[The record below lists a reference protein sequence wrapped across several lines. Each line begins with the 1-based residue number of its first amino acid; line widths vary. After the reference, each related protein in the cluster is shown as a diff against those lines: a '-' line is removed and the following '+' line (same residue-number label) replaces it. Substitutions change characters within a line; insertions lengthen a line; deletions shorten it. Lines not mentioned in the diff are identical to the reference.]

1 VETAVQLAAGPETL
15 NNDSQATM
23 NHERVLIVEDEENER
38 TGLAELI
45 TSWGYRT
52 ETARDGAEGL
62 EKVTSWA
69 PSLVITDMKMPRM
82 GGLELLDKLATDAQT
97 MAVIVVTAQGT
108 IDSAVQAMRMGAYDY
123 ITKPIDTNRLQ
134 TILQNA
140 SALLGTR
147 AELEV
152 TRRKLRDAG
161 SLGSLIGSSKKMQ
174 EIFHLIEMVA
184 PSTASVLITGAS
196 GTGKELVARTVHEL
210 SPRRNKPF
218 VPINC
223 AAIPETLIESEIFGH
238 EKGAFTGA
246 LERRTGCFELAEGGT
261 LLLDEIGEM
270 PVATQAKLLRVLED
284 SKLRRLGSKVE
295 TTVDVRVLAA
305 TNKVPEEA
313 VERGE
318 LRNDL
323 YYRLNVFNIHMPP
336 LREHKEDVP
345 DLVQALLEDMNRK
358 HGRKVAGVSEA
369 VLNAFQNYSWP
380 GNVREMRNTLERATI
395 VCDGPVVETKHLPP
409 GFGKSSLRSSSED
422 GDTVHLGVGTT
433 VEEAEKRLILKTLE
447 STNNNKT
454 RAAEI
459 LGISLKTLHNKLK
472 EYGSATTD
480 PALVREDS

>member
-1 VETAVQLAAGPETL
+1 M
-15 NNDSQATM
+15 SQ
-23 NHERVLIVEDEENER
+23 EKVLIVEDEENER

-45 TSWGYRT
+45 SAWGYRA

-62 EKVTSWA
+62 EKVTNWS
-69 PSLVITDMKMPRM
+69 PSIVVTDLKMPRM
-82 GGLELLDKLATDAQT
+82 GGLELLERLATDAQT
-97 MAVIVVTAQGT
+97 MAVVVVTAQGT

-123 ITKPIDTNRLQ
+123 ITKPIDTDRLR
-134 TILQNA
+134 TILLNA
-140 SALLGTR
+140 STLLGTR
-147 AELEV
+147 VELEV

-161 SLGSLIGSSKKMQ
+161 SLGTLVGPSKKMQ

-218 VPINC
+218 IPINC

-284 SKLRRLGSKVE
+284 RKLRRLGSKVE

-313 VERGE
+313 VARGE

-345 DLVQALLEDMNRK
+345 ELVQRLLGEMSTK
-358 HGRKVAGVSEA
+358 HGRKVAVVSEA
-369 VLNAFQNYSWP
+369 VLNLFHNYSWP
-380 GNVREMRNTLERATI
+380 GNVRELRNTLERAVI
-395 VCDGPVVETKHLPP
+395 VCDGAVIETRHLPP
-409 GFGKSSLRSSSED
+409 GFGQTTVRTSPED
-422 GDTVHLGVGTT
+422 PDAVRLGVGTT
-433 VEEAEKRLILKTLE
+433 VEEAERLLILKTLAAT
-447 STNNNKT
+447 SNNKT

-472 EYGSATTD
+472 EYGSAAAD
-480 PALVREDS
+480 AAAGKDE

>member
-1 VETAVQLAAGPETL
+1 M
-15 NNDSQATM
+15 SQ
-23 NHERVLIVEDEENER
+23 EKVLIVEDEENER
-38 TGLAELI
+38 SGLAELVS
-45 TSWGYRT
+45 SWGYRV

-62 EKVTSWA
+62 EKATQWTPSIVVTD
-69 PSLVITDMKMPRM
+69 LKMPRM
-82 GGLELLDKLATDAQT
+82 GGIDLLGRLAEQAQT
-97 MAVIVVTAQGT
+97 MAVVLVTAQGT

-123 ITKPIDTNRLQ
+123 ITKPIDTDRLR

-140 SALLGTR
+140 STLLGTR
-147 AELEV
+147 VELEV

-161 SLGSLIGSSKKMQ
+161 SLGTLVGPSKKMQ

-196 GTGKELVARTVHEL
+196 GTGKELVARTVHDL

-284 SKLRRLGSKVE
+284 RKLRRLGSKVE

-313 VERGE
+313 VARGE

-345 DLVQALLEDMNRK
+345 ELVERLLGEMSEK
-358 HGRKVAGVSEA
+358 HGRKVAVVSEA
-369 VLNAFQNYSWP
+369 VLNLFHNYSWP
-380 GNVREMRNTLERATI
+380 GNVRELRNTLERAVI
-395 VCDGPVVETKHLPP
+395 VCDGAVIETRHLPP
-409 GFGKSSLRSSSED
+409 GFGQTTVRTSPED
-422 GDTVHLGVGTT
+422 PDAVRLGVGTT
-433 VEEAEKRLILKTLE
+433 VEEAERLLILKTLAAT
-447 STNNNKT
+447 SNNKT

-472 EYGSATTD
+472 EYGSVAAD
-480 PALVREDS
+480 AAAGKDE

>member
-1 VETAVQLAAGPETL
+1 
-15 NNDSQATM
+15 M
-23 NHERVLIVEDEENER
+23 NVSPMNQEKILIVEDEENER
-38 TGLAELI
+38 TGLAELV
-45 TSWGYRT
+45 SAWGYRA

-62 EKVTSWA
+62 DKVTSWA
-69 PSLVITDMKMPRM
+69 PSIVVTDLKMPRM
-82 GGLELLDKLATDAQT
+82 GGLELLERLATDSQT

-123 ITKPIDTNRLQ
+123 ITKPIDTNRLR

-140 SALLGTR
+140 SALLGTK
-147 AELEV
+147 AENEAM
-152 TRRKLRDAG
+152 RRKLRDAG
-161 SLGSLIGSSKKMQ
+161 SLGSLVGASKKMQ
-174 EIFHLIEMVA
+174 EIFRLIEMVS

-218 VPINC
+218 IPINC

-270 PVATQAKLLRVLED
+270 PVGTQAKLLRVLED
-284 SKLRRLGSKVE
+284 RKLRRLGSKVE

-305 TNKVPEEA
+305 TNKVPDEA
-313 VERGE
+313 VARGE

-323 YYRLNVFNIHMPP
+323 YYRLNVFNIHMPV
-336 LREHKEDVP
+336 LREHREDIQ
-345 DLVQALLEDMNRK
+345 DLVQSLLADMSAK
-358 HGRKVAGVSEA
+358 HGRRVATVSEA
-369 VLNAFQNYSWP
+369 VLNAFRAYSWP
-380 GNVREMRNTLERATI
+380 GNVRELRNTLERAVI
-395 VCDGPVVETKHLPP
+395 VCEGPVIETKHLPP
-409 GFGKSSLRSSSED
+409 GFGHAPLRPSAADADSIR
-422 GDTVHLGVGTT
+422 VGVGTT
-433 VEEAEKRLILKTLE
+433 VGEAERLLILKTLE

-454 RAAEI
+454 RAADV

-472 EYGSATTD
+472 EYGTSASEARTE
-480 PALVREDS
+480 REESEELRDS

>member
-1 VETAVQLAAGPETL
+1 M
-15 NNDSQATM
+15 SQ
-23 NHERVLIVEDEENER
+23 EKVLIVEDEDNER

-45 TSWGYRT
+45 SSWGYRT
-52 ETARDGAEGL
+52 DTARDGAEGFDRFAAFSPAIVL
-62 EKVTSWA
+62 
-69 PSLVITDMKMPRM
+69 TDMKMPRM
-82 GGLELLDKLATDAQT
+82 SGLELLEKLSKADQT
-97 MAVIVVTAQGT
+97 VAVIVVTAQGT

-123 ITKPIDTNRLQ
+123 ITKPIDTSRLR

-140 SALLGTR
+140 SALLDTKT
-147 AELEV
+147 ELEV

-161 SLGSLIGSSKKMQ
+161 SLGSLVGSSKKMQ
-174 EIFHLIEMVA
+174 EIFRLIEMVA

-196 GTGKELVARTVHEL
+196 GTGKEMVARTIHEL
-210 SPRRNKPF
+210 STRRSKPF

-284 SKLRRLGSKVE
+284 RKLRRLGSKVE

-305 TNKVPEEA
+305 TNKIPEEA
-313 VERGE
+313 VARGE

-336 LREHKEDVP
+336 LREHREDIP
-345 DLVQALLEDMNRK
+345 DLVQSLLNDMSAK
-358 HGRKVAGVSEA
+358 HGRKVATVSEA
-369 VLNAFQNYSWP
+369 VLNQFKNYSWP
-380 GNVREMRNTLERATI
+380 GNVRELRNTLERAVI
-395 VCDGPVVETKHLPP
+395 VCESAVIETKHLPP
-409 GFGKSSLRSSSED
+409 GFGQTPLRTSAD
-422 GDTVHLGVGTT
+422 DPDAVRLGVGTT
-433 VEEAEKRLILKTLE
+433 VEEAERLLILKTLE
-447 STNNNKT
+447 ATSNNKT

-472 EYGSATTD
+472 EYGSATAD
-480 PALVREDS
+480 LAAEKEEV

>member
-1 VETAVQLAAGPETL
+1 
-15 NNDSQATM
+15 M
-23 NHERVLIVEDEENER
+23 NHEKVLIVEDEENER
-38 TGLAELI
+38 TGLAELV
-45 TSWGYRT
+45 TGWGYRA
-52 ETARDGAEGL
+52 ETAKDGAEGL

-69 PSLVITDMKMPRM
+69 PSIVVTDMKMPRM
-82 GGLELLDKLATDAQT
+82 GGLELLEKLATDAQT
-97 MAVIVVTAQGT
+97 MAVVVVTAQGT

-123 ITKPIDTNRLQ
+123 ITKPIDTNRLR

-174 EIFHLIEMVA
+174 EIFHLIEMVS

-284 SKLRRLGSKVE
+284 RKLRRLGSKVE

-313 VERGE
+313 VARGE

-345 DLVQALLEDMNRK
+345 ELVTGPAGGYERKAWAQGCRGERGRPQRVSELLLAGQCARDAQYPRARDHRVRWSGGRNQASAAGIRAIQPAQFSRGFRHRAPGCGN
-358 HGRKVAGVSEA
+358 HGRRSGEAADPENARSHQQQQDPCGGNSGHQPEDFAQQAQGVRQRHGRRGLGEGRIRQLLA
-369 VLNAFQNYSWP
+369 VSF
-380 GNVREMRNTLERATI
+380 
-395 VCDGPVVETKHLPP
+395 
-409 GFGKSSLRSSSED
+409 
-422 GDTVHLGVGTT
+422 
-433 VEEAEKRLILKTLE
+433 
-447 STNNNKT
+447 
-454 RAAEI
+454 
-459 LGISLKTLHNKLK
+459 
-472 EYGSATTD
+472 
-480 PALVREDS
+480 

>member
-1 VETAVQLAAGPETL
+1 MFAM
-15 NNDSQATM
+15 NN
-23 NHERVLIVEDEENER
+23 EKVLIVEDEENER
-38 TGLAELI
+38 TGLAELVS
-45 TSWGYRT
+45 SWGYSA
-52 ETARDGAEGL
+52 ETARDGQEGH
-62 EKVTSWA
+62 EKILAWS
-69 PSLVITDMKMPRM
+69 PSIVITDLKMPRLS
-82 GGLELLDKLATDAQT
+82 GLELLERISAEGETI
-97 MAVIVVTAQGT
+97 AVIVVTAQGT
-108 IDSAVQAMRMGAYDY
+108 IDSAVQAMRIGAYDY
-123 ITKPIDTNRLQ
+123 ITKPIDTSRLR

-140 SALLGTR
+140 SALLGAR
-147 AELEV
+147 VELEA

-161 SLGSLIGSSKKMQ
+161 SLGSLVGPSKKMQ
-174 EIFHLIEMVA
+174 EIFGLIEMVA
-184 PSTASVLITGAS
+184 TSTASVLITGAS
-196 GTGKELVARTVHEL
+196 GTGKELVARTIHEL

-313 VERGE
+313 VARGE

-345 DLVQALLEDMNRK
+345 ALVQALLEDMNRK

-369 VLNAFQNYSWP
+369 VLNAFQTYSWP
-380 GNVREMRNTLERATI
+380 GNVREMRNTLERAII
-395 VCDGPVVETKHLPP
+395 VCDGAVVETKHLPP
-409 GFGKSSLRSSSED
+409 GFGQSSLLSSPED
-422 GDTVHLGVGTT
+422 PDAVRLGVGTT
-433 VEEAEKRLILKTLE
+433 VEEAERLLILKTLAAT
-447 STNNNKT
+447 SNNKT

-472 EYGSATTD
+472 EYGSVAAD
-480 PALVREDS
+480 AAIGKDE